1 MNFFFGVNQ
10 GDIQSKI
17 SIPKF
22 QNSGKFNRDNLLYS
36 ASIVN
41 SKWFVKKEKTEETES
56 FFKLKANEIDNHKI
70 FFIATEQEVSSYFSN
85 NVGEKLEDLN
95 NAPRISQKVRGVD
108 RDKVPKRKSLK
119 KFKPFL
125 DIENPNKI
133 CFLTDKP
140 IANNELS
147 IDHIIPW
154 SYMYSDDL
162 WNLVYVSKSRNCSKS
177 NRLPSE
183 DLISKLEQRNKKL
196 LQELCL

>member
-70 FFIATEQEVSSYFSN
+70 FFIATDQEVSSYFSN
-85 NVGEKLEDLN
+85 NVGEKGGPE
-95 NAPRISQKVRGVD
+95 
-108 RDKVPKRKSLK
+108 
-119 KFKPFL
+119 
-125 DIENPNKI
+125 
-133 CFLTDKP
+133 
-140 IANNELS
+140 
-147 IDHIIPW
+147 
-154 SYMYSDDL
+154 
-162 WNLVYVSKSRNCSKS
+162 YVF
-177 NRLPSE
+177 
-183 DLISKLEQRNKKL
+183 
-196 LQELCL
+196 